1 VGVQHAGAVGQQLAQ
16 LGGERLEGRGHRLG
30 AIRASCQLDAA
41 GAPAPTI
48 AAMSAA
54 RRPPRPPLR
63 HIALVGLMGVGK
75 TTVGRL
81 LAGSLGWPLADS
93 DGEIEAREGA
103 SVREIQRLRGAPALH
118 ELEAAVLLEQLD
130 APGPSVICAAASTIE
145 DERCRRRCGAGRAG
159 GLACKASLDTLV
171 ARYDSDPHRPRY
183 PEGTRAALARTA
195 RRALR
200 ALCGAVA
207 AMTIEVDGPGAGGD
221 RRRDRAAGRTLGR
234 TGLSGPV
241 AEPPS

>member
-1 VGVQHAGAVGQQLAQ
+1 
-16 LGGERLEGRGHRLG
+16 
-30 AIRASCQLDAA
+30 
-41 GAPAPTI
+41 
-48 AAMSAA
+48 MSAA

-130 APGPSVICAAASTIE
+130 SPGASVICAAASTIE
-145 DERCRRRCGAGRAG
+145 DERCRRALSAPGVRAVW
-159 GLACKASLDTLV
+159 LKASLDTLV

-183 PEGTRAALARTA
+183 PDGTRAALVAQLAARSEHYA
-195 RRALR
+195 
-200 ALCGAVA
+200 AVA
-207 AMTIEVDGPGAGGD
+207 AMTIAVDGLEP
-221 RRRDRAAGRTLGR
+221 RAIAAAIERQ
-234 TGLSGPV
+234 V
-241 AEPPS
+241 ARWAAQA